1 MIDLLNINKTNL
13 RRVTYLVLDE
23 ADRMLDMGFEPQ
35 LRKIVSQIRPD
46 RQTLMWSATWP
57 KEIVSLAHDFLN
69 DFIQVTVGSL
79 ELTANKNITQVVK
92 VMTDMDKYGA
102 LMDLLRDVYE
112 GGRIIIFCETKR
124 GADELCRN
132 LKGTRYATR
141 AIHGNK
147 SQEERDWVLK
157 EFKEGKAQ
165 ILVATD
171 VASRGLDI
179 KDIRYVINFDMPK
192 NIEDYIHRIG
202 RTARAGMKGTAVS
215 YFTAENGRIAGDMI
229 RILSEAGQEVPREL
243 ENLRGYGGGGGRGG
257 GRGGRGGGRGGFSRW

>member
-1 MIDLLNINKTNL
+1 MIDMLSMGKTNL

-57 KEIVSLAHDFLN
+57 KEIVSLAHDFLT

-79 ELTANKNITQVVK
+79 DLTANKQIKQIVE
-92 VMTDMDKYGA
+92 VMDDHQKYTA
-102 LMDLLRDVYE
+102 LQNHLKDIYE

-124 GADELCRN
+124 GADELSRN
-132 LKGTRYATR
+132 LRDTRYGCK

-147 SQEERDWVLK
+147 SQEERDWTLK
-157 EFKEGKAQ
+157 EFKEGRTQ

-202 RTARAGMKGTAVS
+202 RTARAGQKGTS
-215 YFTAENGRIAGDMI
+215 ISFFSHDNGRLAGPLVKIME
-229 RILSEAGQEVPREL
+229 EAEQEVPRD
-243 ENLRGYGGGGGRGG
+243 LRDMVGRGGGGGRGG
-257 GRGGRGGGRGGFSRW
+257 GRGGSRGYGGGRW